1 MNRKQVYIKKE
12 KYLVFLKN
20 GDIINLNNDD
30 FYRYVYFYDIVP
42 RDYTETL
49 DFVEFA
55 DYLGLPIKNKLFT
68 QRDYIRLGKYEFY
81 FDMFDRFEI
90 QTTYQVIKNP
100 NMDWLKQDL
109 GFNKYMRLI
118 FDKLNEYY
126 SLDDEDME

>member
-1 MNRKQVYIKKE
+1 MNKKQVYIKKE

-20 GDIINLNNDD
+20 GDIVNLNNDD
-30 FYRYVYFYDIVP
+30 FYRYIYFYDVVP

-126 SLDDEDME
+126 SLDDENME

>member
-1 MNRKQVYIKKE
+1 MNKKQVYIKKE

-20 GDIINLNNDD
+20 GDIVNLNNDD
-30 FYRYVYFYDIVP
+30 FYRYIYFYDVVP

-49 DFVEFA
+49 DFVEFS

-126 SLDDEDME
+126 SLDDKDME